1 MHNFIK
7 GKEQNFSFESLYQ
20 HLSTEKARWKT
31 HGKYIWQLLANVKL
45 FENKSFLKKLR
56 RET

>member
-1 MHNFIK
+1 MHNFVK
-7 GKEQNFSFESLYQ
+7 GKEQNLSFESLYQ

-31 HGKYIWQLLANVKL
+31 HRKYILQLLANVKL
-45 FENKSFLKKLR
+45 FENKSLFKKMR